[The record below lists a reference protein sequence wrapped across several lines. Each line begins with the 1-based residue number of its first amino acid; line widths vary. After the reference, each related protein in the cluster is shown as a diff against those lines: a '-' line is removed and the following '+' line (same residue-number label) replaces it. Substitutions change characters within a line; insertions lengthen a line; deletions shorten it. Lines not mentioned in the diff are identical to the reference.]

1 MTNTTRYLI
10 LADGLF
16 APRTS
21 KTANSCIRYA
31 PEKVVGVLDPT
42 KAGRHVQDVLGFGGD
57 IQIVGTFEE
66 GLALGPNAL
75 LIGIAPQ
82 GGRLPETW
90 RDTIRK
96 AIANGME
103 IWSGLHTFIGD
114 DPEFAALARE
124 KGVTIRDLRKPPR
137 DLPVA
142 TGRVREVDA
151 TVILTVGVD
160 CNIGKMTAQLQLRDA
175 LRERGVNVAFVPTG
189 QTGILIEGWG
199 ISVDAVIA
207 DFIAG
212 AAERLVLEA
221 AAKKPDIILVEGQGS
236 LLHPGYSGVTYGLM
250 HGSLP
255 HAMIMCGQPSSTEIT
270 NNPWVKIPQLAE
282 IIRMHEM
289 VMAPLRPSPVI
300 GVSLNTYD
308 LSDADARAASDA
320 ASRDTGL
327 AATDPVRFDS
337 TPLVEAILSFHGA
350 RTGAAASERVGAA

>member
-1 MTNTTRYLI
+1 MATPIRFLI

-31 PEKVVGVLDPT
+31 PDKVVAVLDPT
-42 KAGRHVQDVLGFGGD
+42 KAGRTVQDVLGFGGAMP
-57 IQIVGTFEE
+57 IVGSFDE
-66 GLALGPNAL
+66 GLAHAPNAL
-75 LIGIAPQ
+75 LVGIAPQ
-82 GGRLPETW
+82 GGRLPDSW
-90 RDTIRK
+90 RAVIRAALQHK
-96 AIANGME
+96 MDV
-103 IWSGLHTFIGD
+103 WSGLHTFLGD
-114 DPEFAALARE
+114 DEEFAALARDH
-124 KGVTIRDLRKPPR
+124 GVTIRDLRKPPR
-137 DLPVA
+137 DIPVA
-142 TGRVREVDA
+142 TGRVREVAA

-175 LRERGVNVAFVPTG
+175 LRERGLNTAFVPTG

-221 AAKKPDIILVEGQGS
+221 AESDPDIILVEGQGS
-236 LLHPGYSGVTYGLM
+236 LIHPGYSGVTYGLM

-255 HAMIMCGQPSSTEIT
+255 HAMIMCGQPSRTEIT
-270 NNPWVKIPQLAE
+270 NNPWVTIPPLSE
-282 IIRMHEM
+282 LIRMHEM
-289 VMAPLRPSPVI
+289 VLAPLRPSPVI
-300 GVSLNTYD
+300 GISLNTFD
-308 LSDADARAASDA
+308 LTAGDARAAIDE

-337 TPLVEAILSFHGA
+337 VPLIEAIVAFHGA
-350 RTGAAASERVGAA
+350 RLSEGVGAA